1 MKTAL
6 LASLLLLAPLAAFAD
21 GLPDQPYIAVSGH
34 GELHVAPDIAY
45 ISISLQK
52 TAPDAKTAR
61 ADVEARTAKVLAA
74 ARKAGI
80 ADKDID
86 APSIS
91 IQPAYEWDRKQPD
104 GASVQKLV
112 GQQVTRT
119 VMLTLRELDKY
130 GELADG
136 LVQSGVSSVYGVGF
150 DRSDRAALEQ
160 KARALAVA
168 DAYERAAGLAQSAG
182 VNLGPVYSI
191 TEQGGGFAPRPMAAM
206 AVEATSG
213 PSAPEYL
220 SGRIEISAEVSVLY
234 LIGK

>member
-6 LASLLLLAPLAAFAD
+6 FASLLLLAPLASPAD
-21 GLPDQPYIAVSGH
+21 GLPDQAYISVSGH
-34 GELHVAPDIAY
+34 GELQVAPDIAY
-45 ISISLQK
+45 ISITLQK
-52 TAPDAKTAR
+52 TAPDAQAAR
-61 ADVEARTAKVLAA
+61 ADVEARTAKVLAV
-74 ARKAGI
+74 ARKLGI

-91 IQPAYEWDRKQPD
+91 IQPAYEWDRKQPND
-104 GASVQKLV
+104 APVQRLV
-112 GQQVTRT
+112 GQHVTRS
-119 VMLTLRELDKY
+119 VMLTLRALDKY

-136 LVQSGVSSVYGVGF
+136 LVQSGVTTAYGVGF
-150 DRSDRAALEQ
+150 DRSDRAAQEQ

-168 DAYERAAGLAQSAG
+168 DARDHAAGLAQSAG
-182 VNLGPVYSI
+182 VNLGAVYSI
-191 TEQGGGFAPRPMAAM
+191 TEQGGGYAPRPMRAM
-206 AVEATSG
+206 ALEATSA

>member
-6 LASLLLLAPLAAFAD
+6 FASLLLLAPLASSAD
-21 GLPDQPYIAVSGH
+21 GLPDQAYISVSGR
-34 GELHVAPDIAY
+34 GELNVAPDIAY
-45 ISISLQK
+45 ISITLEK
-52 TAPDAKTAR
+52 IAPDAKAAR

-74 ARKAGI
+74 ARKVGI

-91 IQPAYEWDRKQPD
+91 IQPAYGWDRKQPE
-104 GASVQKLV
+104 GTSVQKLV

-119 VMLTLRELDKY
+119 VTLTLRELDKY

-136 LVQSGVSSVYGVGF
+136 LVQSGVSSAYSIGF

-168 DAYERAAGLAQSAG
+168 DAHGRAAGLAQSAG
-182 VNLGPVYSI
+182 VNLGAVYSI
-191 TEQGGGFAPRPMAAM
+191 TEQDGGFAPRPMRAM
-206 AVEATSG
+206 ALEAASG

-220 SGRIEISAEVSVLY
+220 SGKIEISAEVSVLY